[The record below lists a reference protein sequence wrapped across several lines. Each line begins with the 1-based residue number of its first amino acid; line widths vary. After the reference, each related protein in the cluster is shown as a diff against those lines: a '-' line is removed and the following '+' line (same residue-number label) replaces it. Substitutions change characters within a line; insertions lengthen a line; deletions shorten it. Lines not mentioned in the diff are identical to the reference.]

1 MLLRVW
7 LAALCFGAMIS
18 SVVADDWVAT
28 RLRGQVLQL
37 VDQEWLPLKR
47 GDVVPDDRVIR
58 TLANGRVEF
67 QRDAEVISLAPQT
80 QVQIVDKSGRRFTTV
95 KQHFGVVEIEAE
107 VQNVQHFAVETPFLA
122 AVVKGTRFT
131 VRSGKNWSKVDVR
144 RGHVAVESE
153 VTHSTTLIAKGQS
166 ATASTTAEL
175 AVAGK
180 GDLPP
185 VVGANGKLIS
195 LDGVPIGKADNAAE
209 LAAKLAKA
217 AAKATGEE
225 KKALEKAAK
234 DAAKA
239 AEKAAK
245 DEEKAQKDAEKAAEK
260 AEKAAKA
267 GDKAEKPADKT
278 GKTDEKAA
286 EKAAKDEEKAQ
297 KDADKAA
304 GKAETEA
311 EKAEKSE
318 NKSDNSSGKGSG
330 EGEGTGNSG
339 KGKGGKG

>member
-1 MLLRVW
+1 MDIWEMSRMLLRVW

-18 SVVADDWVAT
+18 AAVADDWVAT

-175 AVAGK
+175 EVAGK

-185 VVGANGKLIS
+185 VVDANGKLIS
-195 LDGVPIGKADNAAE
+195 LDGVPIGKADDATE

-225 KKALEKAAK
+225 KKALEKVAK
-234 DAAKA
+234 EAAKA

-245 DEEKAQKDAEKAAEK
+245 DEEKAQKDA
-260 AEKAAKA
+260 AKA

-278 GKTDEKAA
+278 GKTDGKAA

-297 KDADKAA
+297 KGADKAA
-304 GKAETEA
+304 GKAEKA
-311 EKAEKSE
+311 APKAEKSE

-330 EGEGTGNSG
+330 EGEGTGKSG

>member
-18 SVVADDWVAT
+18 AAVADDWVAS

-47 GDVVPDDRVIR
+47 GDIVPDDRVIR

-175 AVAGK
+175 EVAGK

-185 VVGANGKLIS
+185 VIGANGKLIS
-195 LDGVPIGKADNAAE
+195 LDGVPIGKADDATE
-209 LAAKLAKA
+209 VAAKLAKA

-245 DEEKAQKDAEKAAEK
+245 DEDKAQKDAEKAAEK
-260 AEKAAKA
+260 AKKEAAKA
-267 GDKAEKPADKT
+267 GDKAEKAADKT

-286 EKAAKDEEKAQ
+286 P
-297 KDADKAA
+297 
-304 GKAETEA
+304 
-311 EKAEKSE
+311 KAEKSE
-318 NKSDNSSGKGSG
+318 NKSDDSIGKGSG